1 MQVPAF
7 ISKFK
12 FVKNKG
18 QQKLS
23 KYTALNVNKSTS
35 EEPTNSG
42 NNAEEIGRLRSSSRL
57 YIVTLFI

>member
-7 ISKFK
+7 ISEFK
-12 FVKNKG
+12 FVKKNKG

-35 EEPTNSG
+35 EKPTNSG
-42 NNAEEIGRLRSSSRL
+42 NNAEEIGRLRGH
-57 YIVTLFI
+57 IK

>member
-7 ISKFK
+7 ISEFK
-12 FVKNKG
+12 FVKKNKG

-35 EEPTNSG
+35 EKPTNSG
-42 NNAEEIGRLRSSSRL
+42 NNAEEIGRLRGH
-57 YIVTLFI
+57 IKWPH